1 MAPEKPNIDVPPV
14 VTADVREP
22 NAATDGHDHA
32 PDQYD
37 ALRAATWGPS
47 AAIGNQPWMPALV
60 RSTEPSSGSLDMV
73 SGTVTAGDS
82 TPIQPVTAADST
94 PVQPDVVRQDDVAN
108 VPDTPEAQ
116 AQRMRDFAD
125 TLKKLN
131 VDQSQVQDVDE
142 NGKPL
147 QPRDAKDVKD
157 IVLREGHKE
166 GDPKPNFIIDKDGK
180 IHEVVDPNKARAEGD
195 GQIII
200 EIDPNSE
207 GKAAT
212 QAQRTAAQS
221 MIEAIKA
228 NYHGSGVSPD
238 IPDDLITAA
247 NAADPPPVYRSR
259 PSGGG
264 SGSVIGGA
272 GGGGGG
278 GGRGFSGGGMA
289 GAGGPERHMARPQV
303 GSDGHI
309 QTKLDQNSP
318 LFKALDT
325 KNSLPDRIIA
335 ATAGL
340 ESGGKFDVINHN
352 DAGHGWS
359 VGIRQ
364 WNQQAGELPS
374 LIQAMYDRDP
384 AKFNQDFGKF
394 AGQLIKNG
402 KVDENFVRHTN
413 FNALGPGFE
422 SGMKQALS
430 DFQDVQVALARQ
442 WAQSGIELA
451 QKYGMKSE
459 LGYAEVADAVNQYG
473 YGGAESRLRRLGTG
487 GDEASRIQAFDNA
500 LGSQRGSRLA
510 QLSTKFS
517 ADRTANA

>member
-1 MAPEKPNIDVPPV
+1 MAPEKPTIDVPPV
-14 VTADVREP
+14 LPVEVHEPIVTSE
-22 NAATDGHDHA
+22 GSDHA
-32 PDQYD
+32 DQYD
-37 ALRAATWGPS
+37 ATRAATWGPS
-47 AAIGNQPWMPALV
+47 ATITYQPWMPQLAREGPV
-60 RSTEPSSGSLDMV
+60 SGSLDMV
-73 SGTVTAGDS
+73 SGTVTPERQTEGE
-82 TPIQPVTAADST
+82 I
-94 PVQPDVVRQDDVAN
+94 VRQDGTSS
-108 VPDTPEAQ
+108 VPDTPEAAAKR
-116 AQRMRDFAD
+116 AQDFLDA
-125 TLKKLN
+125 LKKLG
-131 VDQSQVQDVDE
+131 VDLSGVQEVDE

-147 QPRDAKDVKD
+147 KPRDAKDVKE

-180 IHEVVDPNKARAEGD
+180 IHEVVDPNKARGEGD
-195 GQIII
+195 GAMIV
-200 EIDPNSE
+200 EIDPNTE
-207 GKAAT
+207 GHAAT

-221 MIEAIKA
+221 MIETIKA
-228 NYHGSGVSPD
+228 NWRDSSVSPD

-247 NAADPPPVYRSR
+247 NAADPPPVFRSR

-264 SGSVIGGA
+264 SGNVIGGA
-272 GGGGGG
+272 GGGGGGGG
-278 GGRGFSGGGMA
+278 GGRGFSGGGMS
-289 GAGGPERHMARPQV
+289 GAGGPERHMSHAPQI
-303 GSDGHI
+303 GADGHLQSKI
-309 QTKLDQNSP
+309 PQDSP
-318 LFKALDT
+318 LFKALD
-325 KNSLPDRIIA
+325 NSKLPDRIIA

-340 ESGGKFDVINHN
+340 ESGGKLDVINHN

-384 AKFNQDFGKF
+384 SKFNQDFGQF

-413 FNALGPGFE
+413 FNGLGPGFE
-422 SGMKQALS
+422 HGMKQALN

-442 WAQSGIELA
+442 WAQSGIDLA

-459 LGYAEVADAVNQYG
+459 LGFAEVADAVNQYG

-487 GDEASRIQAFDNA
+487 GDEASRIQAFDHA

-510 QLSTKFS
+510 QLSSKFS
-517 ADRTANA
+517 ADKTALA

>member
-1 MAPEKPNIDVPPV
+1 MAPEKPTIDVPPV
-14 VTADVREP
+14 LPVEVHEPATDTEGSESADQY
-22 NAATDGHDHA
+22 AAT
-32 PDQYD
+32 
-37 ALRAATWGPS
+37 RAATWGPS
-47 AAIGNQPWMPALV
+47 ATMAYQPWMPQLA
-60 RSTEPSSGSLDMV
+60 REGPTSGSLDMV
-73 SGTVTAGDS
+73 SGTVSPGD
-82 TPIQPVTAADST
+82 TQPA
-94 PVQPDVVRQDDVAN
+94 PDQIVRQDGGAN
-108 VPDTPEAQ
+108 APDTPEAAAKR
-116 AQRMRDFAD
+116 AQDFIDA
-125 TLKKLN
+125 LKQLG
-131 VDQSQVQDVDE
+131 VDQSSAVEVDE

-147 QPRDAKDVKD
+147 KPRDAKDVKE

-180 IHEVVDPNKARAEGD
+180 IHEVIDPNKERGAGD
-195 GQIII
+195 GAMIV
-200 EIDPNSE
+200 EIDPNTE
-207 GKAAT
+207 GHAAT

-228 NYHGSGVSPD
+228 SYHNSGVSPD

-247 NAADPPPVYRSR
+247 NAADPPPIFRTR

-272 GGGGGG
+272 GGGGGGG

-289 GAGGPERHMARPQV
+289 GAGGPERHMSRPPTI
-303 GSDGHI
+303 GSDGHLQSKI
-309 QTKLDQNSP
+309 PQDSP
-318 LFKALDT
+318 LFKALDST
-325 KNSLPDRIIA
+325 KLPDRIIA

-340 ESGGKFDVINHN
+340 ESGGKLDVINHN

-384 AKFNQDFGKF
+384 NKFNQDFGQF
-394 AGQLIKNG
+394 AGQLVKNG

-413 FNALGPGFE
+413 FNALGPKFE
-422 SGMKQALS
+422 QGMKQALN
-430 DFQDVQVALARQ
+430 DFQDVQIALARQ
-442 WAQSGIELA
+442 WAQSGIDLA

-459 LGYAEVADAVNQYG
+459 LGFAEVADAVNQYG

-500 LGSQRGSRLA
+500 LGSQRGRRLA

-517 ADRTANA
+517 ADKTALA

>member
-1 MAPEKPNIDVPPV
+1 MAPEKPITDVAPV
-14 VTADVREP
+14 QPADARDV
-22 NAATDGHDHA
+22 NASNGDGEHV
-32 PDQYD
+32 PDKYD
-37 ALRAATWGPS
+37 SFRAATWGPS
-47 AAIGNQPWMPALV
+47 AAIGNQPWMPALA
-60 RSTEPSSGSLDMV
+60 RSSEPTSGSLDMV
-73 SGTVTAGDS
+73 SGTVTAADV
-82 TPIQPVTAADST
+82 TQPQDT
-94 PVQPDVVRQDDVAN
+94 QPQDLVVRQQDVLNA
-108 VPDTPEAQ
+108 PDTPEAK
-116 AQRMRDFAD
+116 AQRAQEFAD
-125 TLKKLN
+125 TLRQLN
-131 VDQSQVQDVDE
+131 VDRSRVQEVDE

-147 QPRDAKDVKD
+147 KPRDSQDVKD

-166 GDPKPNFIIDKDGK
+166 GDPKPNYIIDKDGN
-180 IHEVVDPNKARAEGD
+180 IHEVIDPNNARSEGD
-195 GQIII
+195 GAIII

-212 QAQRTAAQS
+212 QAQRTAAQA
-221 MIEAIKA
+221 MIAAIKA
-228 NYHGSGVSPD
+228 NWHGSNIAPD

-247 NAADPPPVYRSR
+247 NAADPPPVYRTR

-278 GGRGFSGGGMA
+278 GRGFSGGGFS
-289 GAGGPERHMARPQV
+289 GAGGPERHMPRPSI

-309 QTKLDQNSP
+309 QPRLDQNSP

-325 KNSLPDRIIA
+325 KNSLQDRIIA

-384 AKFNQDFGKF
+384 AKFNQCFGQF

-402 KVDENFVRHTN
+402 KVDEGFVRHTN

-422 SGMKQALS
+422 NGMKQALNE
-430 DFQDVQVALARQ
+430 FQDVQIALARQ

-473 YGGAESRLRRLGTG
+473 YGGAESRLRRIGTG

>member
-1 MAPEKPNIDVPPV
+1 MAPEKPTIDVPPI

-22 NAATDGHDHA
+22 NLTGDGSGHTA
-32 PDQYD
+32 DQYD
-37 ALRAATWGPS
+37 AVRAVTWGPS
-47 AAIGNQPWMPALV
+47 AAIGNQSWMPALA
-60 RSTEPSSGSLDMV
+60 RTEPTSGSLDMV
-73 SGTVTAGDS
+73 NGTVTPGD
-82 TPIQPVTAADST
+82 AA
-94 PVQPDVVRQDDVAN
+94 VQTTDANPPQGDAYRQDDSAS
-108 VPDTPEAQ
+108 VPDTPEAK
-116 AQRMRDFAD
+116 AQRAQDFAD
-125 TLKKLN
+125 TLRKLG
-131 VDQSQVQDVDE
+131 VDQSQVQEVDE
-142 NGKPL
+142 TGKPL
-147 QPRDAKDVKD
+147 APRDTKDVKD
-157 IVLREGHKE
+157 IVLREGHKD

-180 IHEVVDPNKARAEGD
+180 IHEVVDPNKSQGAGD
-195 GQIII
+195 GAVII

-212 QAQRTAAQS
+212 QAQRTAAQG

-228 NYHGSGVSPD
+228 NWHDSSVSPD
-238 IPDDLITAA
+238 IPDDLVATA

-272 GGGGGG
+272 GGGGGGG

-325 KNSLPDRIIA
+325 KNSIQDRIIA

-384 AKFNQDFGKF
+384 AKFNQDFGQF
-394 AGQLIKNG
+394 SSQLIKNG

-459 LGYAEVADAVNQYG
+459 LGFAEVADAVNQYG

>member
-1 MAPEKPNIDVPPV
+1 MAPEKPITDVPPIV
-14 VTADVREP
+14 PADVHDASAG
-22 NAATDGHDHA
+22 NAGGEHTA
-32 PDQYD
+32 DQYD

-47 AAIGNQPWMPALV
+47 AAIGNQPWMPALA
-60 RSTEPSSGSLDMV
+60 RSPEPSSGSLDMV
-73 SGTVTAGDS
+73 SGTVTAADI
-82 TPIQPVTAADST
+82 TQPQD
-94 PVQPDVVRQDDVAN
+94 QVVRQDDVPDA
-108 VPDTPEAQ
+108 PDTPEAK
-116 AQRMRDFAD
+116 AQRAQDFAD

-131 VDQSQVQDVDE
+131 VDQSQVQEVDE

-147 QPRDAKDVKD
+147 KPRDSQDVKD

-166 GDPKPNFIIDKDGK
+166 GDPKPNFIIDKDGN
-180 IHEVVDPNKARAEGD
+180 IHEVIDPNNARSEGD
-195 GQIII
+195 GAIII

-212 QAQRTAAQS
+212 QAQRTAAQA
-221 MIEAIKA
+221 MIAAIKA
-228 NYHGSGVSPD
+228 NWHGSNIAPD

-278 GGRGFSGGGMA
+278 GRGFSGGGMA
-289 GAGGPERHMARPQV
+289 GAGGPERHMPRPSV

-309 QTKLDQNSP
+309 QPRLDQNSP

-325 KNSLPDRIIA
+325 KNSLQDRIIA

-384 AKFNQDFGKF
+384 AKFNQDFGQF

-430 DFQDVQVALARQ
+430 DFQDVQIALARQ

-473 YGGAESRLRRLGTG
+473 YGGAESRLRRIGTG